1 MAVSKVVDNNNDNT
15 LLLASLVEIFILLVV
30 IKMSQDNREQLINV
44 SKNVMTDL
52 DRTIFAL
59 FVIKV
64 KWLKNNP
71 NKSFFNWIE
80 LKVPLEC
87 LYLYNKDYLMP
98 LK

>member
-1 MAVSKVVDNNNDNT
+1 MAVSKVVDNNNDYT

-64 KWLKNNP
+64 K
-71 NKSFFNWIE
+71 
-80 LKVPLEC
+80 
-87 LYLYNKDYLMP
+87 
-98 LK
+98 